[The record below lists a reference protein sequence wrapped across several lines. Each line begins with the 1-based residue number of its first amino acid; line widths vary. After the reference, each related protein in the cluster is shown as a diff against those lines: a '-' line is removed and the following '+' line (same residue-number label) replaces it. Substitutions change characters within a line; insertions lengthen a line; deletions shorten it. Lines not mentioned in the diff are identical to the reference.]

1 MPDTSARTAAPE
13 SGTRPAPG
21 LLRRALADV
30 RSSRAPGLTPYVPER
45 PFPWSGTGLPLAGN
59 APRPGPGS
67 RTGDRG
73 GGRAAIDLDRVLRLS
88 LAAPAGT
95 PGRLRPVPSAGALHP
110 VRAHLLIGPGC
121 SLPPGRYAYDPR
133 AHRAHR
139 RGPAPDGVSPGV
151 LVVLTVAASR
161 TVAHYGHR
169 AWPLLLLDTGHA
181 AAALALAGPPAADV
195 LVCLDAD
202 AALLSAAAGLPAAP
216 GRPDNRPG
224 AEPEL
229 PLAAVRLTPTGVT
242 ADAPGTLTAW
252 AGPIHAGT
260 PSARPGTETAV
271 PSELAAARHLLHHI
285 ARAPELPGGTWHPAP
300 RPGPV
305 TDGALEKRRSAPP
318 DDLTH
323 PPGEDLLARLLTTAR
338 TARPDGPA
346 WTAGVGGDAPALYAK
361 APGSRGLDV
370 RASGDA
376 RPTLARWAAGQQWI
390 GGAGAVLLAH
400 GCPGDAP
407 AAAVR
412 TCHLAAGYAAGAV
425 QAHATALGLRSRP
438 IGSWQR
444 ADLGAALGAAPGRD
458 WIVHGLAV
466 GAPPPPDRV
475 APNFVRHPPTAERSP
490 ARTPGASTPPV
501 TTPRASTPS
510 APMPPATTAPAST
523 PSAPTPPATTAP
535 AVTTPAVTAPAS
547 TPPVATAPAP
557 TQPAPTEPAPT
568 APAPT
573 APAAA
578 TTTPAAPA
586 TPPGEEE
593 RP

>member
-30 RSSRAPGLTPYVPER
+30 RSSRAPGLAPYVPER
-45 PFPWSGTGLPLAGN
+45 PFPWSGTGLPLDGN
-59 APRPGPGS
+59 AFRPGPGS
-67 RTGDRG
+67 GT
-73 GGRAAIDLDRVLRLS
+73 GGRAAIDLDRLLRLS
-88 LAAPAGT
+88 LAVPAVA

-139 RGPAPDGVSPGV
+139 RGPAPDGVSPGG

-181 AAALALAGPPAADV
+181 AAALALAGTPGADV

-216 GRPDNRPG
+216 DRPDTLPG

-252 AGPIHAGT
+252 AGPIRAGT
-260 PSARPGTETAV
+260 PSARPGAETAV
-271 PSELAAARHLLHHI
+271 PSELAAAQHLLDHI
-285 ARAPELPGGTWHPAP
+285 ARSPDLPGGTWHPAP

-346 WTAGVGGDAPALYAK
+346 WTAAVGGDAPALYAK
-361 APGSRGLDV
+361 APGSHGLDV

-376 RPTLARWAAGQQWI
+376 RPTLAHWAAGQQWI

-425 QAHATALGLRSRP
+425 QVHATALGLRSRP

-444 ADLGAALGAAPGRD
+444 ADLGAALGEAPGRD

-466 GAPPPPDRV
+466 GASPPPGRADPGF
-475 APNFVRHPPTAERSP
+475 ARHPPTAESPPAPTPSVPTPPASRSP
-490 ARTPGASTPPV
+490 VPTSPV
-501 TTPRASTPS
+501 
-510 APMPPATTAPAST
+510 TTAPALT
-523 PSAPTPPATTAP
+523 APAPTPPAQKALRPTSP
-535 AVTTPAVTAPAS
+535 ALTP
-547 TPPVATAPAP
+547 
-557 TQPAPTEPAPT
+557 
-568 APAPT
+568 
-573 APAAA
+573 PAAA

>member
-1 MPDTSARTAAPE
+1 MPDTSARTAAPA

-21 LLRRALADV
+21 LLRQALADV
-30 RSSRAPGLTPYVPER
+30 RSSRAPGLAPYVPAR
-45 PFPWSGTGLPLAGN
+45 PSPWSGTGLPLAGN
-59 APRPGPGS
+59 AFRPGPGS
-67 RTGDRG
+67 GA
-73 GGRAAIDLDRVLRLS
+73 GGRAAIDLDRLLRLS
-88 LAAPAGT
+88 LAVPAGA
-95 PGRLRPVPSAGALHP
+95 PGRLRPAPSAGGLHP
-110 VRAHLLIGPGC
+110 VRAHLLVGPGC
-121 SLPPGRYAYDPR
+121 SLPPGRYAYDPL

-181 AAALALAGPPAADV
+181 AAALALAGPPGADV

-216 GRPDNRPG
+216 DRPDTRPG

-252 AGPIHAGT
+252 AGPIRAGT
-260 PSARPGTETAV
+260 PSARPGAETAV
-271 PSELAAARHLLHHI
+271 PSELASAQHLLDHI
-285 ARAPELPGGTWHPAP
+285 ARSPDLPGGTWHPAP

-346 WTAGVGGDAPALYAK
+346 WTAAVGGDAPALYAE
-361 APGSRGLDV
+361 APGSHGLDV

-376 RPTLARWAAGQQWI
+376 RPTLAHWAAGQQWI

-425 QAHATALGLRSRP
+425 QVHATALGLRSRP

-444 ADLGAALGAAPGRD
+444 ADLGAALGEAPGRD

-466 GAPPPPDRV
+466 GASPPPGRADPGF
-475 APNFVRHPPTAERSP
+475 ARHPPTAESP
-490 ARTPGASTPPV
+490 PAPTPSVPTPPASRPPVPTPPV
-501 TTPRASTPS
+501 TT
-510 APMPPATTAPAST
+510 APALTAP
-523 PSAPTPPATTAP
+523 APTPPAQKALRPTSP
-535 AVTTPAVTAPAS
+535 ALTP
-547 TPPVATAPAP
+547 
-557 TQPAPTEPAPT
+557 
-568 APAPT
+568 
-573 APAAA
+573 PAAA

>member
-1 MPDTSARTAAPE
+1 MPDPSARTAAPE

-30 RSSRAPGLTPYVPER
+30 RSSRAPGLAPYVPER

-59 APRPGPGS
+59 AFRPGPGS
-67 RTGDRG
+67 GTGGRV

-88 LAAPAGT
+88 LAAPAGA
-95 PGRLRPVPSAGALHP
+95 PGRLRPAPSAGALHP

-181 AAALALAGPPAADV
+181 AAALALAGPPHADV

-202 AALLSAAAGLPAAP
+202 AALLSAAAGLSAAP
-216 GRPDNRPG
+216 DRPGTRPG

-252 AGPIHAGT
+252 AGPIRAGT
-260 PSARPGTETAV
+260 PSARPGAETAV
-271 PSELAAARHLLHHI
+271 PGGLAAAQHLLHHI
-285 ARAPELPGGTWHPAP
+285 ARSPDLPGGTWHPAP

-305 TDGALEKRRSAPP
+305 TDGVLEKRRSAPP

-346 WTAGVGGDAPALYAK
+346 WTAAVGGDASALYTK
-361 APGSRGLDV
+361 APGSHGLDV
-370 RASGDA
+370 RAFGDA
-376 RPTLARWAAGQQWI
+376 RPTLAHWAAGQQWI

-425 QAHATALGLRSRP
+425 QVHATALGLRSRP

-444 ADLGAALGAAPGRD
+444 ADLGAALGEAPGRD
-458 WIVHGLAV
+458 WIVHGLAAD
-466 GAPPPPDRV
+466 GQPGQRAGR
-475 APNFVRHPPTAERSP
+475 RERGHRQRQGLP
-490 ARTPGASTPPV
+490 ARA
-501 TTPRASTPS
+501 R
-510 APMPPATTAPAST
+510 
-523 PSAPTPPATTAP
+523 
-535 AVTTPAVTAPAS
+535 
-547 TPPVATAPAP
+547 
-557 TQPAPTEPAPT
+557 
-568 APAPT
+568 
-573 APAAA
+573 
-578 TTTPAAPA
+578 
-586 TPPGEEE
+586 
-593 RP
+593 R

>member
-1 MPDTSARTAAPE
+1 MPDPSARTAAPE

-30 RSSRAPGLTPYVPER
+30 RSSRAPGLAPYVPER

-59 APRPGPGS
+59 AFRPGPGS
-67 RTGDRG
+67 GTGGRV

-88 LAAPAGT
+88 LAAPAGE
-95 PGRLRPVPSAGALHP
+95 PGRLRPAPSAGALHP

-121 SLPPGRYAYDPR
+121 SLPPGRYAYDPL

-181 AAALALAGPPAADV
+181 AAALALAGPPHADV

-202 AALLSAAAGLPAAP
+202 AALLSAAAGLPTAP
-216 GRPDNRPG
+216 DRPDTRPG

-229 PLAAVRLTPTGVT
+229 PFAAVRLTPTGVT

-252 AGPIHAGT
+252 AGPIRAGT
-260 PSARPGTETAV
+260 PSARPGAETAA
-271 PSELAAARHLLHHI
+271 PTEIASAQHLLHHI
-285 ARAPELPGGTWHPAP
+285 ARSPELPGGTWHPAP

-346 WTAGVGGDAPALYAK
+346 WTAAVGGDAPALYAK
-361 APGSRGLDV
+361 APGSHGLDV

-390 GGAGAVLLAH
+390 GDAGAVLLAH

-425 QAHATALGLRSRP
+425 QVHATALGLRSRP
-438 IGSWQR
+438 IGSWQQ
-444 ADLGAALGAAPGRD
+444 ADLGAALGEAPRRD

-466 GAPPPPDRV
+466 GAPPPPGRAD
-475 APNFVRHPPTAERSP
+475 PGFVRHPPTAESP
-490 ARTPGASTPPV
+490 PAPTPPV
-501 TTPRASTPS
+501 TT
-510 APMPPATTAPAST
+510 APALTAP
-523 PSAPTPPATTAP
+523 APTPPAQKALRPT
-535 AVTTPAVTAPAS
+535 S
-547 TPPVATAPAP
+547 PAP
-557 TQPAPTEPAPT
+557 TS
-568 APAPT
+568 
-573 APAAA
+573 PAAA
-578 TTTPAAPA
+578 PPTPAAPA

>member
-30 RSSRAPGLTPYVPER
+30 RSSRAPGLAPYVPER
-45 PFPWSGTGLPLAGN
+45 PFPWSGAGMPLAGN
-59 APRPGPGS
+59 ASRSGPW
-67 RTGDRG
+67 T
-73 GGRAAIDLDRVLRLS
+73 GGRGVIDLDRVLRLS

-202 AALLSAAAGLPAAP
+202 ATLLSSAAGLPAAP
-216 GRPDNRPG
+216 DRPDTRPG
-224 AEPEL
+224 SEPEL
-229 PLAAVRLTPTGVT
+229 PLAAVRLTPMGAT

-252 AGPIHAGT
+252 AGPIRAGT
-260 PSARPGTETAV
+260 PSARLGAETAAAT
-271 PSELAAARHLLHHI
+271 ELAAAQHLLHHI

-305 TDGALEKRRSAPP
+305 TDGALEERRSAPP
-318 DDLTH
+318 DELTH
-323 PPGEDLLARLLTTAR
+323 PPGKDQLTRLLTTAG

-346 WTAGVGGDAPALYAK
+346 WTAALGGGDPALYAQT
-361 APGSRGLDV
+361 PGSSGLDV

-376 RPTLARWAAGQQWI
+376 RPALARWAAGQQWI
-390 GGAGAVLLAH
+390 GGAGAVILAH

-444 ADLGAALGAAPGRD
+444 ADLGAALGEAPGRD

-466 GAPPPPDRV
+466 GAPPPPGRV
-475 APNFVRHPPTAERSP
+475 APGFVRHPPTAERP
-490 ARTPGASTPPV
+490 PASTPP
-501 TTPRASTPS
+501 
-510 APMPPATTAPAST
+510 APKALLPTKP
-523 PSAPTPPATTAP
+523 APTPPAT
-535 AVTTPAVTAPAS
+535 
-547 TPPVATAPAP
+547 
-557 TQPAPTEPAPT
+557 
-568 APAPT
+568 
-573 APAAA
+573 A
-578 TTTPAAPA
+578 TTTPVAPA

>member
-1 MPDTSARTAAPE
+1 MPDPSARTAAPE

-30 RSSRAPGLTPYVPER
+30 RSSRAPGLAPYVPER
-45 PFPWSGTGLPLAGN
+45 PFPWSGTGVPLAGN
-59 APRPGPGS
+59 ALRPGPGS
-67 RTGDRG
+67 GT
-73 GGRAAIDLDRVLRLS
+73 GGRAAIDLDRLLRLS
-88 LAAPAGT
+88 LAAPAGA
-95 PGRLRPVPSAGALHP
+95 PGRLRPAPSAGGLHP
-110 VRAHLLIGPGC
+110 VRAHLLVGPGC
-121 SLPPGRYAYDPR
+121 SLPPGRYAYDPL

-181 AAALALAGPPAADV
+181 AAALALAGPPGADV

-216 GRPDNRPG
+216 DRPDTLPG

-252 AGPIHAGT
+252 AGPIRAGT
-260 PSARPGTETAV
+260 PSARPGAETAA
-271 PSELAAARHLLHHI
+271 PTELAAAQHLLHHI
-285 ARAPELPGGTWHPAP
+285 ARSPDLPGGTWHPAP

-305 TDGALEKRRSAPP
+305 TDGVLEKRRSAPP
-318 DDLTH
+318 GDLTH

-338 TARPDGPA
+338 TAWPDGPA
-346 WTAGVGGDAPALYAK
+346 WTAAVGGDAPALYAE
-361 APGSRGLDV
+361 APGSHGLDV

-376 RPTLARWAAGQQWI
+376 RPTLAHWAAGQQWI

-444 ADLGAALGAAPGRD
+444 ADLGAALGEAPGRD

-466 GAPPPPDRV
+466 GAPPPPGRAD
-475 APNFVRHPPTAERSP
+475 PGFVRHPPTAERPP
-490 ARTPGASTPPV
+490 APTPSVPTPPASRPPVPTPPV
-501 TTPRASTPS
+501 TT
-510 APMPPATTAPAST
+510 APALTAP
-523 PSAPTPPATTAP
+523 APTPPAQKALRPT
-535 AVTTPAVTAPAS
+535 S
-547 TPPVATAPAP
+547 PAP
-557 TQPAPTEPAPT
+557 TP
-568 APAPT
+568 
-573 APAAA
+573 PAAA

>member
-1 MPDTSARTAAPE
+1 MPDTSARTAAPD

-21 LLRRALADV
+21 LLRRALTDV
-30 RSSRAPGLTPYVPER
+30 RSPRAPGLAPYVPER

-59 APRPGPGS
+59 AFRPGPGS
-67 RTGDRG
+67 GTGGRV
-73 GGRAAIDLDRVLRLS
+73 GGRAVIDLDRVLRLS
-88 LAAPAGT
+88 LAAPAGA

-133 AHRAHR
+133 THRAHR

-181 AAALALAGPPAADV
+181 AAALALAGPPHADV
-195 LVCLDAD
+195 LVCLDVD

-216 GRPDNRPG
+216 DRPDTRTG
-224 AEPEL
+224 ADPEL
-229 PLAAVRLTPTGVT
+229 PLAAVRLTPTGAT

-252 AGPIHAGT
+252 AGPIRAGT
-260 PSARPGTETAV
+260 PSARPGTETAA
-271 PSELAAARHLLHHI
+271 PTELAAAQHLLHHI

-305 TDGALEKRRSAPP
+305 TDGVLEKRRSAPP

-346 WTAGVGGDAPALYAK
+346 WTAAVGGDAPALYAK
-361 APGSRGLDV
+361 APGSHGLDV

-376 RPTLARWAAGQQWI
+376 RPTLAHWAAGQQWI

-444 ADLGAALGAAPGRD
+444 ADLGAALGEAPGRD

-466 GAPPPPDRV
+466 GAPPPPGRAD
-475 APNFVRHPPTAERSP
+475 PGFVRHPPPASTSP
-490 ARTPGASTPPV
+490 ASTAPASRPPAPTPPV
-501 TTPRASTPS
+501 TTAPALTAPTPT
-510 APMPPATTAPAST
+510 PPAQKALRPTSP
-523 PSAPTPPATTAP
+523 APTPPA
-535 AVTTPAVTAPAS
+535 
-547 TPPVATAPAP
+547 
-557 TQPAPTEPAPT
+557 
-568 APAPT
+568 
-573 APAAA
+573 AA
-578 TTTPAAPA
+578 TTKPAAPA

>member
-1 MPDTSARTAAPE
+1 MPDTSARTAAPD

-30 RSSRAPGLTPYVPER
+30 RSPRAPGLAPYVPER

-59 APRPGPGS
+59 AFRPGPGS
-67 RTGDRG
+67 GTGGRV
-73 GGRAAIDLDRVLRLS
+73 GGRAVIDLDRLLRLS
-88 LAAPAGT
+88 LAVPAGA

-110 VRAHLLIGPGC
+110 VRAHLLVGPGC
-121 SLPPGRYAYDPR
+121 SLPPGRYAYDPL

-181 AAALALAGPPAADV
+181 AAALALAGPPHADV
-195 LVCLDAD
+195 LVCLDVD

-216 GRPDNRPG
+216 DRPDTRTG
-224 AEPEL
+224 ADPEL
-229 PLAAVRLTPTGVT
+229 PLAAVRLTPTGAT

-252 AGPIHAGT
+252 AGPIRAGT
-260 PSARPGTETAV
+260 PSARPGTETAA
-271 PSELAAARHLLHHI
+271 PTELAAAQDLLHHI

-305 TDGALEKRRSAPP
+305 TDGVLEKRRSAPP

-346 WTAGVGGDAPALYAK
+346 WTAAVGGDAPALYAK
-361 APGSRGLDV
+361 APGSHGLDV

-376 RPTLARWAAGQQWI
+376 RPTLAHWAAGQQWI

-444 ADLGAALGAAPGRD
+444 ADLGAALGEAPGRD

-466 GAPPPPDRV
+466 GAPPPPGRADPGF
-475 APNFVRHPPTAERSP
+475 ARHSP
-490 ARTPGASTPPV
+490 
-501 TTPRASTPS
+501 
-510 APMPPATTAPAST
+510 
-523 PSAPTPPATTAP
+523 
-535 AVTTPAVTAPAS
+535 PAS
-547 TPPVATAPAP
+547 TPPVSRPPAPTPPVTTAPALTAPALTPPAQKALRP
-557 TQPAPTEPAPT
+557 TSPAPTP
-568 APAPT
+568 
-573 APAAA
+573 PAAA
-578 TTTPAAPA
+578 TTKPAAPA